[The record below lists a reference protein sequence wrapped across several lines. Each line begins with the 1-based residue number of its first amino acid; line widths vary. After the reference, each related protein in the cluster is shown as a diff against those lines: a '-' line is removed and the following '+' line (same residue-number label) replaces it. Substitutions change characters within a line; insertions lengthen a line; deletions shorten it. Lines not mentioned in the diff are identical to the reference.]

1 MGRGGRL
8 PWHLPADLLHFKAL
22 TIGKPVVMGR
32 KTFASIRKPLKLRRN
47 IVLTRDRSFSAD
59 GVEVAHSVDQVL
71 ALCERAGEIA
81 VIGGAEVFGAFADL
95 VDCVYATEIDAEIEG
110 DVIFRMPQREHTAE
124 VTGELQPD
132 ERNAY
137 ALRFVRYDFT
147 ARRAS

>member
-1 MGRGGRL
+1 MGRSGEL

-47 IVLTRDRSFSAD
+47 IVLTRDRSLAVD
-59 GVEVAHSVDQVL
+59 GIEVAHAVGEVL

-81 VIGGAEVFGAFADL
+81 VIGGAEVFDAFADL
-95 VDCVYATEIDAEIEG
+95 VDCVYATEIDAHIEG
-110 DVIFRMPQREHTAE
+110 DVFFKMPERPHAAE
-124 VTGELQPD
+124 VTGELPPD
-132 ERNAY
+132 ERNAH

-147 ARRAS
+147 ARRAY